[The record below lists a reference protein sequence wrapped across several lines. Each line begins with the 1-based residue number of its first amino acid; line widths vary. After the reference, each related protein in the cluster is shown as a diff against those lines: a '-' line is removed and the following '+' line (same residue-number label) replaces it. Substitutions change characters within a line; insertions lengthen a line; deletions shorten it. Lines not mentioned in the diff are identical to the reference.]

1 MRGVHARGALHAGV
15 RAGAA
20 GVEAEQAEPEAVRVE
35 SEQTEQAVRA
45 ESMRAARL
53 VLESEQEAREDS
65 VIKLLQQ

>member
-1 MRGVHARGALHAGV
+1 VRGVHARGALHAGV

-20 GVEAEQAEPEAVRVE
+20 GIEAEQAEPEAVRVE

-53 VLESEQEAREDS
+53 VLESEQAREDS